1 MGLCCSGKDDQ
12 LNKTQPELLHVTSVK
27 RIESMKG
34 VMMSTEQDDPKPDE
48 TDNKHKRGAGLE
60 ISLDH
65 ESDPN

>member
-1 MGLCCSGKDDQ
+1 
-12 LNKTQPELLHVTSVK
+12 
-27 RIESMKG
+27 MKG